1 MVEPCFGLIWM
12 ELRPECWIYDDLCNG
27 LERNRNGL
35 ERTIYVPILTVLPVI
50 LKKRSNG
57 LERKSRSSPFCHVSA
72 ISEQKWLFCAGE
84 WPNWLPTVGHT
95 LAKTH
100 VYKSKYTS
108 LRIYWLTGS
117 VLCVSTVLCLILDSP
132 EPWLG
137 PVVCTKILSSCSYPS
152 GQWCNC
158 EHGWIL
164 GFSFSPS
171 LWPVLF
177 LLPWE
182 EQVQHCHHV
191 SYTNKQY
198 PVVIAGMW

>member
-1 MVEPCFGLIWM
+1 MVLKGIEMVLKEPYMSSIF
-12 ELRPECWIYDDLCNG
+12 DHVACNF
-27 LERNRNGL
+27 N
-35 ERTIYVPILTVLPVI
+35 
-50 LKKRSNG
+50 KKRSNG

-72 ISEQKWLFCAGE
+72 VSEQKWLFCAGE
-84 WPNWLPTVGHT
+84 WPNWLPMVGHT
-95 LAKTH
+95 LAKAH
-100 VYKSKYTS
+100 IYKVK
-108 LRIYWLTGS
+108 IYFSENLLVDCDPS
-117 VLCVSTVLCLILDSP
+117 CVCPQSSAWSFLDSP

-137 PVVCTKILSSCSYPS
+137 PVVCTKILSSCSYPP

-171 LWPVLF
+171 LWLVLF

-191 SYTNKQY
+191 LYTNKQY
-198 PVVIAGMW
+198 FCGYC